1 MKQLNILTAIFL
13 MGLQGGLMAQ
23 RESNRRDYNTGFQ
36 ITGQVQLALP
46 QNEFAEAFNGYP
58 GGVGASLMIPL
69 GRLKFFHV
77 GAEYAW
83 NSMGKKKSTVELYDD
98 AQNLYLGDIEVG
110 SDVRSYHFTTRFSP
124 LKGSVRPYL
133 DAFMGWRTYSTDSE
147 IMVDD
152 NDGSVTTIAYSL
164 NRDASMSYGYS
175 GGLMIALGRA
185 IFLDGK
191 VQVIRGGNVSYIDQS
206 SLMIDTEGHI
216 DYSLEIS
223 PTDMIVPQ
231 IGISIVF

>member
-124 LKGSVRPYL
+124 LKGRDRKSV
-133 DAFMGWRTYSTDSE
+133 
-147 IMVDD
+147 V
-152 NDGSVTTIAYSL
+152 
-164 NRDASMSYGYS
+164 
-175 GGLMIALGRA
+175 
-185 IFLDGK
+185 
-191 VQVIRGGNVSYIDQS
+191 
-206 SLMIDTEGHI
+206 
-216 DYSLEIS
+216 
-223 PTDMIVPQ
+223 
-231 IGISIVF
+231 